1 MFQQWGTM
9 KKIHIQC
16 RTSLIKLASVARGMH
31 KAGLLLSRP
40 SDILDASLDASEKLF
55 NAVPF
60 LSEEDAEAY
69 LQRVGFKSS
78 DQIAQRKIIM
88 DAVSKK
94 SIAMD
99 ELEDM
104 IEKVGKA
111 PSSVEE
117 IKEMLSC
124 KPTQE

>member
-1 MFQQWGTM
+1 M

-16 RTSLIKLASVARGMH
+16 RTTIVKLASVARGMH

-40 SDILDASLDASEKLF
+40 SDILDAALDASEKLF

-60 LSEEDAEAY
+60 QTEDDAEAY
-69 LQRVGFKSS
+69 LQRVGFKSA
-78 DQIAQRKIIM
+78 DQIAQRKIIL

-99 ELEDM
+99 ELEDL
-104 IEKVGKA
+104 IEEVGKA
-111 PSSVEE
+111 PSSPEE

-124 KPTQE
+124 LPKVE

>member
-1 MFQQWGTM
+1 M

-16 RTSLIKLASVARGMH
+16 RTNLIKLASVARGMH

-40 SDILDASLDASEKLF
+40 SDILDAALDAAEKLF

-60 LSEEDAEAY
+60 RTEEEAEFY
-69 LQRVGFKSS
+69 LQKVGFRLA
-78 DQIAQRKIIM
+78 DQLMQRKVIM

-94 SIAMD
+94 SWAMD
-99 ELEDM
+99 ELEDL
-104 IEKVGKA
+104 IDRVGKS

-117 IKEMLSC
+117 IKEMLSIQ
-124 KPTQE
+124 PTSK